1 MERRIKTNFSSLS
14 LQHHVT
20 NYGFYCCRLR
30 SYDECVGPGSTQI
43 YLPTD
48 DPPPY
53 SLLDPCQ
60 RGPEEEQQPDY
71 SLDGPTPCG
80 GSAEGAAWVSPSHD
94 PPGLQRQEQQ
104 HIASI
109 SFPREAA
116 PSYESVLAQQ
126 GQPLP
131 LMPCDLYKHQSERGG
146 DGNSPLPALNHILQ
160 DN

>member
-1 MERRIKTNFSSLS
+1 MLLLLLS
-14 LQHHVT
+14 FFCL
-20 NYGFYCCRLR
+20 C

-60 RGPEEEQQPDY
+60 GGSEQEGQPSC
-71 SLDGPTPCG
+71 SLDGPAYCG
-80 GSAEGAAWVSPSHD
+80 GSSEGATWFSPSHY
-94 PPGLQRQEQQ
+94 PLGLQQQEQQ
-104 HIASI
+104 NIASI
-109 SFPREAA
+109 SLPQEAA
-116 PSYESVLAQQ
+116 PSYESVLAEQ

-131 LMPCDLYKHQSERGG
+131 LMPCDLFKHQSERGD
-146 DGNSPLPALNHILQ
+146 DGNAPQPGLNHILQ